1 MASIILMSGTTNEY
15 FPLDRRTYL
24 IGRSESLQIQV
35 LDEYIS
41 REHLKIRFDAR
52 KNCYSAIDLNS
63 RHGVFV
69 NGRKIEAETL
79 LADEDRIRIGD
90 TTILFIEQD
99 FPDSQSALLHL
110 KKTGQAKY
118 PTEVE

>member
-1 MASIILMSGTTNEY
+1 MASIIVMSGTANEY
-15 FPLDRRTYL
+15 FPLERSSFL
-24 IGRSESLQIQV
+24 IGRSEDLQIQV
-35 LDEYIS
+35 LDEYVS
-41 REHLKIRFDAR
+41 RRHLEIRFDSR
-52 KNCYSAIDLNS
+52 RNCYSAIDLNS
-63 RHGVFV
+63 KHGVFI

-99 FPDSQSALLHL
+99 FPDSRTAFLHL